1 LILILL
7 WTAAILTLSF
17 GRFAVYSPLAELG
30 EEAATALAAL
40 LGALVIALFPRSSD
54 PRLRWVSMAL
64 GLLGLGALL
73 FGYLLPLTGREGSLN
88 GTMYEALIVRA
99 VVGALLVVGLVP
111 ARPPVLTRA
120 VAAFAGTLVVLAVGS
135 VVVLAPHLPPLITI
149 PSLQGA
155 ARSESAVLRELTV
168 WHWLLA
174 SLTLLLTLSALVG
187 AIRHRW
193 RLGLDSW
200 FVVALVYL
208 AGSQMQNLFWPST
221 YTGVLTTANLLRLT
235 FALLIAAGAVVELK
249 RIADE
254 RSTLLAVAEEH
265 GRQMADL
272 AQLKSSFTAMVAHE
286 LTSPLAAIRTTAA
299 VLSTGAL
306 APPEQMEMLRA
317 IDQQVEMLTGLT
329 EDMHAASSMER
340 AEFRVEVAPV
350 SAAVLVAEAASYAR
364 TLDGDH
370 RLIVSGQPE
379 ETVLADPQRIAQV
392 LRNLLSNAAKYSD
405 PGMPIELRSS
415 REANRVRFTVCDRG
429 YGIHPDDMTR
439 IFEKF
444 GRGRDRS
451 GRSVA
456 GVGLGLYL
464 SRRIAQ
470 LHGSELAV
478 TSTLDEGS
486 SFSFDLEVVE

>member
-1 LILILL
+1 
-7 WTAAILTLSF
+7 
-17 GRFAVYSPLAELG
+17 
-30 EEAATALAAL
+30 
-40 LGALVIALFPRSSD
+40 
-54 PRLRWVSMAL
+54 
-64 GLLGLGALL
+64 
-73 FGYLLPLTGREGSLN
+73 
-88 GTMYEALIVRA
+88 
-99 VVGALLVVGLVP
+99 
-111 ARPPVLTRA
+111 
-120 VAAFAGTLVVLAVGS
+120 
-135 VVVLAPHLPPLITI
+135 
-149 PSLQGA
+149 
-155 ARSESAVLRELTV
+155 
-168 WHWLLA
+168 
-174 SLTLLLTLSALVG
+174 
-187 AIRHRW
+187 
-193 RLGLDSW
+193 
-200 FVVALVYL
+200 
-208 AGSQMQNLFWPST
+208 
-221 YTGVLTTANLLRLT
+221 
-235 FALLIAAGAVVELK
+235 
-249 RIADE
+249 
-254 RSTLLAVAEEH
+254 
-265 GRQMADL
+265 
-272 AQLKSSFTAMVAHE
+272 
-286 LTSPLAAIRTTAA
+286 
-299 VLSTGAL
+299 
-306 APPEQMEMLRA
+306 
-317 IDQQVEMLTGLT
+317 
-329 EDMHAASSMER
+329 MER
-340 AEFRVEVAPV
+340 AEFRVELAPV